1 VLPHGTYT
9 VAPEQLEKARDLAE
23 EYGVLLS
30 THLSETASE
39 VALIQNQYGQRPPG
53 HLDDLGM
60 LGPRTVLAHC
70 VHLDAGEIDLL
81 ADRRTVVAHCPLS
94 NLKLGSG
101 VAPLDTMRRAGLR
114 VGLGTD
120 GPVSGNDL
128 DMWLTLRLTA
138 VLHKG
143 VHQDPALITAREVA
157 AMATRDAAEAL
168 DKKDEIGSL
177 EPGKRA
183 DLIVLNL
190 DRPHLTPMFDVYSH
204 LVYAVGRD
212 DIETVVIHG
221 KVVMRDRV
229 LTTLDEEGVIAE
241 VRAIADQIQ

>member
-1 VLPHGTYT
+1 MP
-9 VAPEQLEKARDLAE
+9 Q
-23 EYGVLLS
+23 
-30 THLSETASE
+30 
-39 VALIQNQYGQRPPG
+39 
-53 HLDDLGM
+53 
-60 LGPRTVLAHC
+60 
-70 VHLDAGEIDLL
+70 EIDLL

-101 VAPLDTMRRAGLR
+101 VAPLDHMRRVGLR
-114 VGLGTD
+114 VSLGTD

-177 EPGKRA
+177 ETGKRA

-204 LVYAVGRD
+204 LVYAAGRD
-212 DIETVVIHG
+212 DVETVVIHG
-221 KVVMRDRV
+221 RTVMRDRV
-229 LTTLDEEGVIAE
+229 LTTIDEHGVMAE
-241 VRAIADQIQ
+241 VKQIAAQVR